1 MRSTTHT
8 LTLPERLLP
17 LVLTAAV
24 VAVDQVVKALVV
36 RYLPYGRP
44 VPVIGE
50 FLRFTHVTNTAIA
63 FSIGRGLADP
73 ARLVLAMIVPLV
85 VMALLLL
92 YFLFGRD
99 LTRAQRWVLAAILG
113 GGLGNHVD
121 RIFRGRAVIDF
132 VDVKFY
138 GIFGLER
145 WPVFN
150 VADSTVVV
158 AGITL
163 LISYLLSGAREP
175 RKAEP

>member
-1 MRSTTHT
+1 VSGTKMSLR
-8 LTLPERLLP
+8 ERLLP
-17 LVLTAAV
+17 LSLSAAV
-24 VAVDQVVKALVV
+24 VVVDQASKALVV
-36 RYLPYGRP
+36 RLLPYGRP

-63 FSIGRGLADP
+63 FSIGSGLGGPGRFLLATVVP
-73 ARLVLAMIVPLV
+73 LLVLIVL
-85 VMALLLL
+85 AL

-99 LTRAQRWVLAAILG
+99 LSRAQRWILAAILG
-113 GGLGNHVD
+113 GGLGNHAD
-121 RIFRGRAVIDF
+121 RVFRGGAVVDF
-132 VDVKFY
+132 VDVRFY

-163 LISYLLSGAREP
+163 LLTLLLSAAP
-175 RKAEP
+175 KTKT